1 MKKQRI
7 LLAAV
12 SILTAASAW
21 ALTASEAFTSAPRS
35 VFPLLDNNTRLDMV
49 DYFNA
54 GVQRPS
60 EKATDGTSVITSMT
74 PEVVTVKLSDASQ
87 VEICVLPA
95 SPQPIIMLITT
106 VRTPA
111 DDSSVAFYTSDWKPL
126 ASKGILNAP
135 TLDDWLTDKSKRIDV
150 EMTVPFMLAS
160 AKYNGTTGELVF
172 TNNLATF
179 LTNEVYKDI
188 APVMRPSITYKWNN
202 KSFSKVR

>member
-1 MKKQRI
+1 MKIKHL
-7 LLAAV
+7 LLATALGAG
-12 SILTAASAW
+12 SLTAA
-21 ALTASEAFTSAPRS
+21 ALTASEAFIAAPRS
-35 VFPLLDNNTRLDMV
+35 VITLLDKDERMDMV

-179 LTNEVYKDI
+179 LTNDVYKDI